1 MKVLPWFALLFA
13 CTAVPADAHLTFA
26 GTPKTDLFS
35 SARLIDTNQS
45 QSLEAIPLT
54 EQNNSLSSYKLAGV
68 HFIVDATKKQQV
80 WGSSG
85 LDNEFTDPTGDN
97 CKRLGFAI
105 TSCASGLFNRACPY
119 NDKIYDKCCD
129 ASYHF
134 TASQCTSP
142 RKLSTDTCGGKYSCL
157 CSTSTYPFASCNDP
171 QIKGSSCTDDKGTRY
186 ATCVCPNSVST
197 PYGCETYYAAPCGS
211 VCKKAYADNCRNR
224 TAVQTPYGCQTYFSD
239 CSSKCQK
246 AYADNCR
253 NRTAVS
259 APYGCQQA
267 YSDCQSK
274 CEVAYAD
281 NCRNRTAVQTP
292 YGCQTYFSDCSSKC
306 QKAYADNCRNR
317 TAAIASCPANATC
330 SYFADCASK
339 IQSWS
344 CKSGYVKSGNSCIVE
359 NPCPGYEKK
368 SSCPNKYYTKEVCS
382 KDSSYIK
389 CTATCGSRIVDDNS
403 SYKIDESN
411 SGGVVV
417 ITKDG
422 TYLPSGATVYSN
434 VNFPQYSEC
443 AALSKPTI
451 TLTTSNGY
459 AASIGISRIENI
471 NFIVNFNPWVQ
482 PDICSV
488 AYGYA
493 NNSFCDYSCDT
504 NNCMCVNGCRYNS
517 SCQYD
522 ASCTSYI
529 EAQSSVAGDLCDIA
543 NNYDGYCTN
552 TNSPSVGVKLDPAT
566 KIRSETYTNNGK
578 SSTRTYYEGTLKNV
592 NIIVNGNPQIAAQ
605 IGGGAHIDKTVKFE
619 GSNSI
624 SGGSRYS
631 VWARGHNTYAYGIVR
646 GVLQVNSGATLSLG
660 KAACIY
666 NQWNGAVVRNG
677 TISGTVTQN
686 CSTYT
691 LKW

>member
-97 CKRLGFAI
+97 CKRLGFAV

-281 NCRNRTAVQTP
+281 NCRNRTA
-292 YGCQTYFSDCSSKC
+292 
-306 QKAYADNCRNR
+306 
-317 TAAIASCPANATC
+317 AIASCPANATC

-459 AASIGISRIENI
+459 AASIGVSRIENI

>member
-97 CKRLGFAI
+97 CKRLGFAV

-459 AASIGISRIENI
+459 AASIGVSRIENI

>member
-97 CKRLGFAI
+97 CKRLGFAV

>member
-45 QSLEAIPLT
+45 QSLEAVSTADGDFRLP
-54 EQNNSLSSYKLAGV
+54 SYKLAGV
-68 HFIVDATKKQQV
+68 YFITGNNGQTF
-80 WGSSG
+80 
-85 LDNEFTDPTGDN
+85 DNEAKDNDFTDPTGDY
-97 CKRLGFAI
+97 CQRLGFPVS
-105 TSCASGLFNRACPY
+105 SCASGLFDKPCPY
-119 NDKIYDKCCD
+119 NDKFFNRCCEATYIYSSSDCK
-129 ASYHF
+129 
-134 TASQCTSP
+134 SP
-142 RKLSTDTCGGKYSCL
+142 RKLSSETCGGKHRCYCD
-157 CSTSTYPFASCNDP
+157 TAQYPFASCNDP
-171 QIKGSSCTDDKGTRY
+171 QIKGNACTDDGGTRY
-186 ATCVCPNSVST
+186 ATCVCPNPVST

-211 VCKKAYADNCRNR
+211 ICKKAYADNCRNR
-224 TAVQTPYGCQTYFSD
+224 TAVQTPYGCEKSFAD
-239 CSSKCQK
+239 CSSKCEK
-246 AYADNCR
+246 AYSDNCR
-253 NRTAVS
+253 NRTAVI
-259 APYGCQQA
+259 
-267 YSDCQSK
+267 
-274 CEVAYAD
+274 
-281 NCRNRTAVQTP
+281 T
-292 YGCQTYFSDCSSKC
+292 
-306 QKAYADNCRNR
+306 
-317 TAAIASCPANATC
+317 SCPANATC
-330 SYFADCASK
+330 AYFGDCKSK
-339 IQSWS
+339 VQSWA
-344 CKSGYVKSGNSCIVE
+344 CNSGYVKSGNSCIVE

-368 SSCPNKYYTKEVCS
+368 SSCSNKYYTKEVCS

-389 CTATCGSRIVDDNS
+389 CTATCGSRIVDENP

-459 AASIGISRIENI
+459 AASIGVSRIENI

-529 EAQSSVAGDLCDIA
+529 EAQSRVAGDLCDIA

-566 KIRSETYTNNGK
+566 NIRSETYTNNGK

-592 NIIVNGNPQIAAQ
+592 NIIVNGSPQIAAQ

-624 SGGSRYS
+624 NGGSRYS